1 MVSFITSLYCL
12 AEHCGYGM
20 LHDEMIRDR
29 IVVGLWDT
37 AVSEKLQMDKDLTLD
52 KAIAAAR
59 QRKKLLKSSRQ

>member
-20 LHDEMIRDR
+20 LHDETIPDR

>member
-20 LHDEMIRDR
+20 LHDETICDR

-37 AVSEKLQMDKDLTLD
+37 AVSEELQMDKDLTLD
-52 KAIAAAR
+52 KTIAAAH
-59 QRKKLLKSSRQ
+59 QRNF